1 MSPSISERLN
11 IAIIGAGG
19 IGTGLAFLLAKAKHQ
34 VTLVA
39 RNARLA
45 QLKSASGT
53 IELASGEQVTLDAV
67 VDRLDTKVE
76 YDAVILAVLHS
87 HVAALLPDLQASKA
101 KKVITMFNIFAPLAP
116 LRDALGA
123 ARFVPGFP
131 AMDAHVDA
139 SSGRLSVRAVGWPLS
154 SIVTDAKWAAVL
166 AAAGVPTAVELQT
179 ESWLRTHVV
188 VVALMLSSLVVAAR
202 QNRALSWSQASEFG
216 RGVDEGFALIADL
229 GGSVQPS
236 WHKVFGHFHGILFA
250 LLLFVATRFA
260 GARGFGANPRA
271 LEGPALIGDVVNA
284 INSEGKGLSKHS
296 TASIKSIY
304 ASVSR
309 QK

>member
-1 MSPSISERLN
+1 MSLS

-19 IGTGLAFLLAKAKHQ
+19 IGTGLAFLLSKSKHR

-45 QLKSASGT
+45 QLKAANNV
-53 IELASGEQVTLDAV
+53 IEVTPSGERVTLHAV
-67 VDRLDTKVE
+67 NDRLDTSVA

-87 HVAALLPDLQASKA
+87 HVAALLPDLRTSKA
-101 KKVITMFNIFAPLAP
+101 KKIITMFNIFAPLSP

-131 AMDAHVDA
+131 AMDASVDA

-154 SIVTDAKWAAVL
+154 TIVTEPEWAAVL
-166 AAAGVPTAVELQT
+166 SAAGVPTAVEPQT

-188 VVALMLSSLVVAAR
+188 VVALLLSSLVLSAR

-216 RGVDEGFALIADL
+216 RAVEEGFALITDL
-229 GGSVQPS
+229 GGSVTPS
-236 WHKVFGHFHGILFA
+236 WHKVFGYFHGILIA
-250 LLLFVATRFA
+250 VLLFIATRFA
-260 GARGFGANPRA
+260 GLRSFGANPRA
-271 LEGPALIGDVVNA
+271 REGPVLIGDIVST
-284 INSEGKGLSKHS
+284 IDSEGKGLSKHS
-296 TASIKSIY
+296 TSSIKSIY
-304 ASVSR
+304 SQV
-309 QK
+309 K